1 VRQAPSDGGTAKFL
15 ESDRVAALLVELS
28 ASGTVDFRSANLLD
42 RKWQLR
48 LKWLAKSFMA
58 RKSAD
63 VVKLSVIRYTGAL
76 GYGTAELFNESWES
90 MSGLVNDYMASTMP
104 WIEKDT

>member
-1 VRQAPSDGGTAKFL
+1 
-15 ESDRVAALLVELS
+15 
-28 ASGTVDFRSANLLD
+28 
-42 RKWQLR
+42 
-48 LKWLAKSFMA
+48 MA

-76 GYGTAELFNESWES
+76 GYGTADLFNESWES